1 MTSAVL
7 DKTKITTV
15 AGNITVYNFSEQTG
29 EFTGSSD
36 EYLLIGV
43 GLPAHSTDIAPG
55 ALDAGYVSVFTGTKW
70 EQKEDHRGQT
80 VWSTTSRAESVI
92 DYIGAIKD
100 GFTSISPLS
109 EYDNWDGSS
118 WVTDTD
124 KQHAAEVSA
133 AEQTRQQLIDTAMA
147 SINVIQLKLQ
157 AGRTLTDTETTKLNA
172 MLDYIDTVNG
182 VDTSTAPDIT
192 WPDAPESSS

>member
-7 DKTKITTV
+7 DNTKIATV
-15 AGNITVYNFSEQTG
+15 AGSVTVYNFSAQTG

-55 ALDAGYVSVFTGTKW
+55 AVDTGYVSVFTGTEW
-70 EQKEDHRGQT
+70 EPKEDHRGQT
-80 VWSTTSRAESVI
+80 VWSTTNRAASVI

-100 GFTSISPLS
+100 GFTRIAPVS
-109 EYDNWDGSS
+109 EYDTWDGSA
-118 WVTDTD
+118 WVTDTAA
-124 KQHAAEVSA
+124 QHAADVA
-133 AEQTRQQLIDTAMA
+133 AAALHAQQLVDAAMQ
-147 SINVIQLKLQ
+147 SISVIQLKLQ
-157 AGRTLTDTETTKLNA
+157 SGRTLTDAETTKLNA
-172 MLDYIDTVNG
+172 VLDYIDAVNA

-192 WPDAPESSS
+192 WPEKPA

>member
-1 MTSAVL
+1 MMSAML
-7 DKTKITTV
+7 DNTKIATV
-15 AGNITVYNFSEQTG
+15 AGSITVYNFSAQTG

-43 GLPAHSTDIAPG
+43 GLPAHSTDIAPAAVDVG
-55 ALDAGYVSVFTGTKW
+55 SVSVFTGTEW

-80 VWSTTSRAESVI
+80 VWSTTNRAASVI

-100 GFTSISPLS
+100 GFTRVAPVS
-109 EYDNWDGSS
+109 EYDSWDGSS

-147 SINVIQLKLQ
+147 SISVIQLKLQ
-157 AGRTLTDTETTKLNA
+157 AGRTLTDGETTKLNA
-172 MLDYIDTVNG
+172 VLDYIDAVNA
-182 VDTSTAPDIT
+182 VDTSTALDIA
-192 WPDAPESSS
+192 WPE